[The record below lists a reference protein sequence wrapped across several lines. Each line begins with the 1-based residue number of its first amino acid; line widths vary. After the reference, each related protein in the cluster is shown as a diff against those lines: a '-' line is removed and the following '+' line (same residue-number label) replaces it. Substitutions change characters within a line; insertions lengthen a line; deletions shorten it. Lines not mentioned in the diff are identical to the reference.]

1 MSINILHL
9 ILLIK
14 IILFERSFFMFRLHN
29 VTYKHILNISNLTIL
44 PNKVT
49 CIVGTSGSG
58 KTTLLKLLN
67 KMITCDSGEIYYND
81 TNISNI
87 NSIELRRKV
96 IMLPQLPV
104 IYKGTV
110 RDNLLISLKFVNKPM
125 ISDTVLSKTLSLVS
139 LNKSLDELADK
150 LSGGEKQR
158 LALSRIL
165 LLNPDVFL
173 LDEPSSSLDDLT
185 EQIIIQQLVTYVR
198 SNKKTLIMVTHSNNV
213 AEKFADTIIHVDN
226 GKINIK
232 N

>member
-1 MSINILHL
+1 
-9 ILLIK
+9 
-14 IILFERSFFMFRLHN
+14 MFRLHN